1 MNKKYVKS
9 IGVENWIFVIL
20 FFGFFIPIGRVMG
33 VSNMLSTI
41 MNSSFDLLMNTCFF
55 IMAISVLTGAL
66 SSIFA
71 EFGFIA
77 LINVILS
84 KIMKPIYNLPG
95 AASLGII
102 NCYLSDNP
110 SILPL
115 AHEDNFKALFKKF
128 QLPSLTN
135 LGTSFGM
142 GLIVTTTIG
151 SLPLEGAGRA
161 ALIGVFGAFI
171 GSIVSVRLMQIFT
184 KKAFGIE
191 EMVEVKALKDIPKDT
206 RLIRKGSAGGRFIEA
221 LLDGGKIGVDMGLSI
236 IPGVIGICTIIMLLT
251 NSAGPN
257 GVYTGAANEG
267 VPVLPW
273 LGNKLSFILNPLFG
287 FSSSESIAVPI
298 TALGSAGAAMGLVK
312 TLVENNLAT
321 ANDIAVFTSICM
333 CWSGYLST
341 HVAMMDAIGSK
352 ELTGPA
358 ILCHT
363 IGGLVAGIAAHLVF
377 MILWLQMIF
386 AYISTKKLILI
397 WKSNEM

>member
-1 MNKKYVKS
+1 
-9 IGVENWIFVIL
+9 
-20 FFGFFIPIGRVMG
+20 
-33 VSNMLSTI
+33 
-41 MNSSFDLLMNTCFF
+41 
-55 IMAISVLTGAL
+55 
-66 SSIFA
+66 
-71 EFGFIA
+71 
-77 LINVILS
+77 
-84 KIMKPIYNLPG
+84 
-95 AASLGII
+95 
-102 NCYLSDNP
+102 
-110 SILPL
+110 
-115 AHEDNFKALFKKF
+115 
-128 QLPSLTN
+128 
-135 LGTSFGM
+135 
-142 GLIVTTTIG
+142 
-151 SLPLEGAGRA
+151 
-161 ALIGVFGAFI
+161 
-171 GSIVSVRLMQIFT
+171 
-184 KKAFGIE
+184 
-191 EMVEVKALKDIPKDT
+191 MVEVSALKDISKDT

-257 GVYTGAANEG
+257 GAYTGAANEG

-321 ANDIAVFTSICM
+321 ANDIAVFTSNCM

-377 MILWLQMIF
+377 MIL
-386 AYISTKKLILI
+386 
-397 WKSNEM
+397 

>member
-184 KKAFGIE
+184 KKAFGTE
-191 EMVEVKALKDIPKDT
+191 EMVEVSALKDIPKDT
-206 RLIRKGSAGGRFIEA
+206 RLVRKGSAGGRFIEA

-377 MILWLQMIF
+377 MIL
-386 AYISTKKLILI
+386 
-397 WKSNEM
+397 

>member
-184 KKAFGIE
+184 KKAFGTE
-191 EMVEVKALKDIPKDT
+191 EMVEVSALKDIPKDT
-206 RLIRKGSAGGRFIEA
+206 RLVRKGSAGGRFIEA

-377 MILWLQMIF
+377 MILWLQIIF